1 MSTLRPKKFSGLK
14 SYIDRRM
21 TIKHLRILTAIARYG
36 KLSEAAQSLNTTTSN
51 VSKTLKEIDEF
62 VGERLFVRHHG
73 LFKETER
80 SRHLLKLANDI
91 FTSMERAK
99 EQLSQR
105 SFAHTH
111 TPIVIGYCRTLMSA
125 RAHTLWNK
133 LVFTE
138 RSASVTLNRLSH
150 NELRR
155 QDNPYQ
161 EIDIILSSNDLR
173 SVLHFPEWHITTRPL
188 QDMVFIASEEHRIT
202 RPCNFFLPAC
212 SEEVTHIL
220 AHYVQKYYP
229 EHESICYYDSLHSI
243 LDVLNHPGACIIME
257 RNDSLQIRA
266 TFPIR
271 VIQSI
276 THHGL
281 HYQAAL
287 NVKQLEHKGLLNKV
301 ETLLHDIAAIEQ
313 SPSMQDAV
321 VAPAY

>member
-1 MSTLRPKKFSGLK
+1 MSTTRPKKFSGLK
-14 SYIDRRM
+14 NYIDRRM

-62 VGERLFVRHHG
+62 VGERLFVRHQG

-99 EQLSQR
+99 EQLNQ
-105 SFAHTH
+105 HPPTH
-111 TPIVIGYCRTLMSA
+111 AQTTIVIGYCRTLMAA

-138 RSASVTLNRLSH
+138 RSASVTLSRLSH

-155 QDNPYQ
+155 QDGSHQ
-161 EIDIILSSNDLR
+161 EIDIILSSGDLR
-173 SVLHFPEWHITTRPL
+173 SILHFPEWHIITRPL
-188 QDMVFIASEEHRIT
+188 LDMVFISSEEHRIAPT
-202 RPCNFFLPAC
+202 RNFFLPAC
-212 SEEVTHIL
+212 SDEVTHIL
-220 AHYVQKYYP
+220 AHYVRKYFP
-229 EHESICYYDSLHSI
+229 DHESISYYDSLHSI
-243 LDVLNHPGACIIME
+243 LNVLDHPGACIVME
-257 RNDSLQIRA
+257 RNDSLQISA

-271 VIQSI
+271 TIQSI

-313 SPSMQDAV
+313 SPNIPDTLAAST
-321 VAPAY
+321 Y